1 MRTAVKARKESDCD
15 TPASPKAVAKAKA
28 AKTKEA
34 ALKGV
39 CGNKKTKSHTPSP
52 HGSPRHR
59 CPKGHPNSL
68 EERSLQKRAWLLHC
82 HRVLPDHRVSHE
94 DRGQHPHGHWTWGQP
109 ALVRQAVRK
118 AYDPDPAKVNILIR
132 PDGEQKP
139 DVPLVN
145 VALCMLPTEL
155 GSSKGV
161 QLTNSTHKIFTIKK
175 K

>member
-39 CGNKKTKSHTPSP
+39 RGNKKTKSHTPSP

-139 DVPLVN
+139 DVPLVTVRSACCPQN
-145 VALCMLPTEL
+145 WDHLKE
-155 GSSKGV
+155 SSWRI
-161 QLTNSTHKIFTIKK
+161 LHIKFSP
-175 K
+175 